1 MSQAGIYRRE
11 NAEENTGLTSGAHNK
26 ENAALTSSAP
36 NKEGRRSVRAEVKH
50 NRLRRKEGHDYA
62 APGIYLITV
71 TTAERRRIL
80 GELTGASP
88 DAASILP
95 TTLGEYVIAAF
106 RKMAAMVTEKT
117 GSRIQVYQYQLMPDH
132 FHGILRIHDA
142 LPEGWHLSRM
152 IGAWKGD
159 CSREYWR
166 QKDADLTSASSSS
179 LSGAPDVRPEKESLF
194 SPGYNDKILYHE
206 GQLDGWY
213 EYLHDNP
220 RRLWLKIHYPD
231 RLRKIYDFKAGKQG
245 HAYTA
250 VGNTFLIKYPER
262 VQVRCHRNLTD
273 EQIQAEV
280 EHYMSLARG
289 GAVLVS
295 PFISPAEKAVYE
307 AAYKEQLK
315 IIRIVNRGLDGKFI
329 YPTGRDLKGCSAGFM
344 LVLAP
349 YADYSAETAE
359 KRITRSQCLDMNGYA
374 ADLST
379 TLALTHEA
387 PNKENAGLTSGERNK
402 ENAALTSGERNKE
415 NAGLTSGELNKG
427 REDLSSAPDVRPE
440 NINTEKP

>member
-11 NAEENTGLTSGAHNK
+11 NAGLTSGAPDK
-26 ENAALTSSAP
+26 EGRTEMHGAP

-71 TTAERRRIL
+71 TTADRRRIL
-80 GELTGASP
+80 GKLTGASP
-88 DAASILP
+88 DAASIQP

-166 QKDADLTSASSSS
+166 QQNAALTS
-179 LSGAPDVRPEKESLF
+179 GEPNKESLF
-194 SPGYNDKILYHE
+194 SSGYNDKILYHE

-220 RRLWLKIHYPD
+220 RRLWLKVHYPD

-262 VQVRCHRNLTD
+262 VQVRCHRNLTE

-307 AAYKEQLK
+307 AAYKERLK
-315 IIRIVNRGLDGKFI
+315 IIRIVNRGLDGRFI

-374 ADLST
+374 ADIAT
-379 TLALTHEA
+379 TLALTHGA
-387 PNKENAGLTSGERNK
+387 HNK
-402 ENAALTSGERNKE
+402 ENAALTHGEHNKE
-415 NAGLTSGELNKG
+415 
-427 REDLSSAPDVRPE
+427 REDLSSAPGVRPE

>member
-1 MSQAGIYRRE
+1 MSQADPHIP
-11 NAEENTGLTSGAHNK
+11 LSGASDVRPK
-26 ENAALTSSAP
+26 SSSRAP
-36 NKEGRRSVRAEVKH
+36 IQH

-71 TTAERRRIL
+71 TTADRQRIL
-80 GELTGASP
+80 GELTGTSP
-88 DAASILP
+88 EDASIRP
-95 TTLGEYVIAAF
+95 TALGEYVIAAF

-159 CSREYWR
+159 CSRKYWR
-166 QKDADLTSASSSS
+166 EKD
-179 LSGAPDVRPEKESLF
+179 LSGASDVRPERESLF

-206 GQLDGWY
+206 GQLDAWY

-220 RRLWLKIHYPD
+220 RRLWLKVHYPD
-231 RLRKIYDFKAGKQG
+231 RLRKTYDFKAGKQG
-245 HAYTA
+245 HSYTA
-250 VGNTFLIKYPER
+250 VGNTFLVNYPER
-262 VQVRCHRNLTD
+262 VQVRCHRNLSD

-307 AAYKEQLK
+307 AAYKKRLP

-329 YPTGRDLKGCSAGFM
+329 YPTGRDLQGCSAGFL

-359 KRITRSQCLDMNGYA
+359 TRITRSQCLDMNGYA
-374 ADLST
+374 AALST

-387 PNKENAGLTSGERNK
+387 HNKENAPLTHEAHNK
-402 ENAALTSGERNKE
+402 ENEHLSG
-415 NAGLTSGELNKG
+415 
-427 REDLSSAPDVRPE
+427 APDVRPE
-440 NINTEKP
+440 NNNRGTL

>member
-1 MSQAGIYRRE
+1 MMNVSPLH
-11 NAEENTGLTSGAHNK
+11 TGSSSLSGASDVRPK
-26 ENAALTSSAP
+26 ASPRAP
-36 NKEGRRSVRAEVKH
+36 IQH

-71 TTAERRRIL
+71 TTANRQRTL

-88 DAASILP
+88 DEASIQP

-166 QKDADLTSASSSS
+166 QSAALTHGSSSSLSDAAFS
-179 LSGAPDVRPEKESLF
+179 LSGAPDVRPERESLF

-220 RRLWLKIHYPD
+220 RRLWLKVHYPD

-245 HAYTA
+245 HSYTA
-250 VGNTFLIKYPER
+250 VGNTFWVKYPER
-262 VQVRCHRNLTD
+262 VQVRCHRNMTD

-359 KRITRSQCLDMNGYA
+359 TRITRSQCLDMNGYA
-374 ADLST
+374 ADIAT

-387 PNKENAGLTSGERNK
+387 PNKENAGLTSGAHNK
-402 ENAALTSGERNKE
+402 GNAALTHGEHNKE
-415 NAGLTSGELNKG
+415 W
-427 REDLSSAPDVRPE
+427 EDLSSAPDVRPE
-440 NINTEKP
+440 I

>member
-11 NAEENTGLTSGAHNK
+11 NTGLTSG
-26 ENAALTSSAP
+26 AP
-36 NKEGRRSVRAEVKH
+36 NKEGRRSLRAEVKH

-71 TTAERRRIL
+71 TTADRRRIL

-88 DAASILP
+88 DAASIQP

-106 RKMAAMVTEKT
+106 RKMATMVTEKT

-166 QKDADLTSASSSS
+166 QSAALTHGEPNKENAS
-179 LSGAPDVRPEKESLF
+179 LTSGAPNKEESRQSGAQDKESLF

-220 RRLWLKIHYPD
+220 RRLWLKLHYPD

-262 VQVRCHRNLTD
+262 VQVRCHRNLTE

-307 AAYKEQLK
+307 AAYKERLK

-329 YPTGRDLKGCSAGFM
+329 YPTGRDLNGCSAGFM

-387 PNKENAGLTSGERNK
+387 HNKEDAGLTSGEHNK
-402 ENAALTSGERNKE
+402 ERD
-415 NAGLTSGELNKG
+415 
-427 REDLSSAPDVRPE
+427 DLSSASDVRPE

>member
-1 MSQAGIYRRE
+1 MSQADPHIS
-11 NAEENTGLTSGAHNK
+11 LSGASDVRPK
-26 ENAALTSSAP
+26 VSPRAP
-36 NKEGRRSVRAEVKH
+36 IQH

-71 TTAERRRIL
+71 TTADRRRIL

-88 DAASILP
+88 DAASIQP

-106 RKMAAMVTEKT
+106 RKMATMVTEKT

-166 QKDADLTSASSSS
+166 EKDAALTHGEPNKENAN

-220 RRLWLKIHYPD
+220 RRLWLKVHYPD

-245 HAYTA
+245 HSYTA

-280 EHYMSLARG
+280 EMYLKEARR

-295 PFISPAEKAVYE
+295 PFISPAENAVYE
-307 AAYKEQLK
+307 AAYKERLQM
-315 IIRIVNRGLDGKFI
+315 IHIVNRGLDGKFI

-344 LVLAP
+344 LILAP

-387 PNKENAGLTSGERNK
+387 HNKK
-402 ENAALTSGERNKE
+402 EES
-415 NAGLTSGELNKG
+415 
-427 REDLSSAPDVRPE
+427 LSSAPDVRPE
-440 NINTEKP
+440 NINTEKPYETNI

>member
-1 MSQAGIYRRE
+1 MNSA
-11 NAEENTGLTSGAHNK
+11 SDK
-26 ENAALTSSAP
+26 E
-36 NKEGRRSVRAEVKH
+36 KGRNVRAEVKH

-71 TTAERRRIL
+71 TTADRQRIL
-80 GELTGASP
+80 GELTGTSP
-88 DAASILP
+88 EDASIRP
-95 TTLGEYVIAAF
+95 TALGEYVIAAF

-166 QKDADLTSASSSS
+166 QKDAGLTS
-179 LSGAPDVRPEKESLF
+179 GEPNKEPLF
-194 SPGYNDKILYHE
+194 SSGYNDKILYHE
-206 GQLDGWY
+206 GQLDAWY

-220 RRLWLKIHYPD
+220 RRLWLKVHYPD

-245 HAYTA
+245 HSYTA
-250 VGNTFLIKYPER
+250 VGNTFLVKYPER
-262 VQVRCHRNLTD
+262 VQVRCHRNLSD

-280 EHYMSLARG
+280 EHYMRLARG
-289 GAVLVS
+289 GTVLVS

-307 AAYKEQLK
+307 AVYKERLP

-329 YPTGRDLKGCSAGFM
+329 YPTGRDLKGCSAGFL

-359 KRITRSQCLDMNGYA
+359 TRITRSQCLDMNGYA

-387 PNKENAGLTSGERNK
+387 HNKENEHLSG
-402 ENAALTSGERNKE
+402 
-415 NAGLTSGELNKG
+415 
-427 REDLSSAPDVRPE
+427 APDVRPE
-440 NINTEKP
+440 NNNRGKL